1 MTDVVIPSSVSYP
14 ADGFALFPDR
24 AVVALRVNGDL
35 KDLATQ
41 VVETDAVEPVTID
54 SAEGLS
60 ILRHS
65 AAHVL
70 AQAVQRIS
78 PQTNLGIGPPITDGF
93 YYDFRTDAP
102 FTPEDVKAIKK
113 EMERIVR
120 EGQRFVRRVVTA
132 DEARA
137 ELANEPFKLELIELA
152 GGPGSGAN
160 AAEGASAEIGAGE
173 LTIYDNVNRDGETV
187 WKDLCRGPHL
197 PNTRMIGN
205 GWDIQRI
212 AGAYWRGSEKNPQ
225 LQRIYGTAWPTK
237 DELRAYQTRME
248 EAAKRDHRKLGKEL
262 DLFSFPDEIG
272 SGLSVWHPKG
282 GIVRMEMEQHARR
295 RHVEGGYTYVY
306 TPHISKEDLF
316 LTSNHLVTYRE
327 GMFPPIRMD
336 EERDAAGEIT
346 KQGVD
351 YYLKPMNCPMHILIY
366 KERARSYRDLPMRLA
381 ENGTVY
387 RNELSGALHG
397 LTRVRGFTQD
407 DSHLFV
413 TPDQLEAEA
422 TRVLEFVISMLRDFG
437 LDDFELELSMRD
449 DEKAKWIGSDEF
461 WEYSTNALRNVALAS
476 GLKLTE
482 VPGEAAFYGPKIDLK
497 TKDAIG
503 RVWQLSTVQVDPN
516 LPERFD
522 LEYTG
527 PDGEKHRPIMIH
539 RALFGSIERFFAI
552 LLEHYAGAFPVW
564 LAPVQV
570 VGIPVAE
577 DYADYLD
584 EIIARLR
591 ALGVRAEVDHSADRM
606 QKKIRTHTTQ
616 KVPLQLIAG
625 EQDRSAGTVS
635 FRFRDGTQTNG
646 IPVEEAVDR
655 IVAAIA
661 ARTLVDTADDLG

>member
-1 MTDVVIPSSVSYP
+1 MTDVSPAADVSYP
-14 ADGFALFPDR
+14 ADGFTLFPDR
-24 AVVALRVNGDL
+24 SVVALRVDGEL
-35 KDLATQ
+35 KDLAT
-41 VVETDAVEPVTID
+41 VVAATDVVEPVTVD
-54 SAEGLS
+54 SPDGLA

-65 AAHVL
+65 TAHVL
-70 AQAVQRIS
+70 AQAVQRIR
-78 PQTNLGIGPPITDGF
+78 PQANLGIGPPITDGF
-93 YYDFRTDAP
+93 YYDFGVADP
-102 FTPEDVKAIKK
+102 FTPEDLKAIKK

-120 EGQRFVRRVVTA
+120 ENQRFVRRVVTE

-137 ELANEPFKLELIELA
+137 EMADEPFKLELIGLA
-152 GGPGSGAN
+152 GGPGAGST
-160 AAEGASAEIGAGE
+160 EGASVEVGGGE
-173 LTIYDNVNRDGETV
+173 LTIYDNVTRDGETA
-187 WKDLCRGPHL
+187 WRDLCRGPHV
-197 PNTRMIGN
+197 PSTRLVGN
-205 GWDIQRI
+205 GWDLTRI

-237 DELRAYQTRME
+237 DELRAYQQRLE

-262 DLFSFPDEIG
+262 DLFSFPEEIG

-282 GIVRMEMEQHARR
+282 GIVRGEMEQHARR
-295 RHVEGGYTYVY
+295 RHIAGGYTYVY

-316 LTSNHLVTYRE
+316 VTSNHLVTYRE
-327 GMFPPIRMD
+327 GMFPPIVMD
-336 EERDAAGEIT
+336 EERDAEGNIT
-346 KQGVD
+346 KAGQD

-413 TPDQLEAEA
+413 TEDQLETEA

-449 DEKAKWIGSDEF
+449 DEKSKWIGSDEF
-461 WEYSTNALRNVALAS
+461 WEYSTNALRNVAVAS

-497 TKDAIG
+497 TRDAIG
-503 RVWQLSTVQVDPN
+503 RTWQLSTVQVDPN
-516 LPERFD
+516 LPERFG

-570 VGIPVAE
+570 VGIPVA
-577 DYADYLD
+577 DDFAPYLD
-584 EIIARLR
+584 DIVERLR
-591 ALGVRAEVDHSADRM
+591 ERGVRAEVDHSADRM
-606 QKKIRTHTTQ
+606 PKKIRTHTTQ

-635 FRFRDGTQTNG
+635 FRFRDGSQTNG
-646 IPVEEAVDR
+646 IPVDEAIEK
-655 IVAAIA
+655 IVGAIA
-661 ARTLVDTADDLG
+661 AHTLVNTAEDLA

>member
-1 MTDVVIPSSVSYP
+1 MTFASPSSDVSLP

-24 AVVALRVNGDL
+24 SVVALRVNGEL
-35 KDLATQ
+35 KDLAF
-41 VVETDAVEPVTID
+41 VVGASDAVEPVTAD
-54 SAEGLS
+54 SADGLS

-65 AAHVL
+65 AAHIL
-70 AQAVQRIS
+70 AQAVQRIR
-78 PQTNLGIGPPITDGF
+78 PQANLGIGPPITDGF
-93 YYDFRTDAP
+93 YYDFGVDEP
-102 FTPEDVKAIKK
+102 FTPDDLKAVKR

-120 EGQRFVRRVVTA
+120 ENQRFVRRIVS
-132 DEARA
+132 EEQARA
-137 ELANEPFKLELIELA
+137 EMAGEPFKLELIDLA

-160 AAEGASAEIGAGE
+160 AAEGVSVEIGADE

-187 WKDLCRGPHL
+187 WKDLCRGPHV
-197 PNTRMIGN
+197 PGTRVVGN
-205 GWDIQRI
+205 GWDLTRI

-225 LQRIYGTAWPTK
+225 LQRIYGTAWASK
-237 DELRAYQTRME
+237 EELRAYQQRLE

-262 DLFSFPDEIG
+262 DLFSFPEEIG

-282 GIVRMEMEQHARR
+282 GIIRGEMEQHARR
-295 RHVEGGYTYVY
+295 RHVEAGYTYVY

-327 GMFPPIRMD
+327 GMFPPIVMD
-336 EERDAAGEIT
+336 EERDADGNIT
-346 KQGVD
+346 KKGQD

-413 TPDQLEAEA
+413 TSDQLETETA
-422 TRVLEFVISMLRDFG
+422 RVLEFVISMLRDFG
-437 LDDFELELSMRD
+437 LEDFELELSMRD
-449 DEKAKWIGSDEF
+449 DEKSKWIGSDQF
-461 WEYSTNALRNVALAS
+461 WEYSTNALRHVALAS
-476 GLKLTE
+476 GLKVTE

-497 TKDAIG
+497 TRDAIG
-503 RVWQLSTVQVDPN
+503 RTWQLSTVQVDVN

-552 LLEHYAGAFPVW
+552 LLEHYAGAFPLW

-570 VGIPVAE
+570 VAIPVAE
-577 DYADYLD
+577 QFADYLD
-584 EIIARLR
+584 EIVDRLR
-591 ALGVRAEVDHSADRM
+591 ASGIRAEVDRSDDRM

-616 KVPLQLIAG
+616 KVPLLLIAG

-635 FRFRDGTQTNG
+635 FRFRDGSQTNG
-646 IPVEEAVDR
+646 IPVDEAIEKITSSLTD
-655 IVAAIA
+655 
-661 ARTLVDTADDLG
+661 RTLVNTAEDLA

>member
-1 MTDVVIPSSVSYP
+1 MTDAVNPSDVSYP

-24 AVVALRVNGDL
+24 SVVALRVNGEL
-35 KDLATQ
+35 KDLAT
-41 VVETDAVEPVTID
+41 VVHERDSVEPVAVD
-54 SAEGLS
+54 SPDGLS

-70 AQAVQRIS
+70 AQAVQRIN
-78 PQTNLGIGPPITDGF
+78 PQANLGIGPPITDGF
-93 YYDFRTDAP
+93 YYDFGVEHP
-102 FTPEDVKAIKK
+102 FTPEDLKSIQK
-113 EMERIVR
+113 EMERIIR
-120 EGQRFVRRVVTA
+120 EGQRFVRRVVSPE
-132 DEARA
+132 EARA
-137 ELANEPFKLELIELA
+137 ELVGEPFKLELIDLA

-197 PNTRMIGN
+197 PNTRLIGN
-205 GWDIQRI
+205 GWALQRI

-225 LQRIYGTAWPTK
+225 LQRIYGTAWPSK
-237 DELRAYQTRME
+237 DELRAYQQRLE

-282 GIVRMEMEQHARR
+282 GVVRMEMEQHARR
-295 RHVEGGYTYVY
+295 RHIEDGYTYVY
-306 TPHISKEDLF
+306 TPHIAKEDLF
-316 LTSNHLVTYRE
+316 LQSNHLVTYKE

-336 EERDAAGEIT
+336 EERDAAGDIVKEG
-346 KQGVD
+346 KD

-413 TPDQLEAEA
+413 THEQLEAEA
-422 TRVLEFVISMLRDFG
+422 TKVLEFVISMLRDFG

-449 DEKAKWIGSDEF
+449 DEKSKWIGTDEF
-461 WEYSTNALRNVALAS
+461 WEYSTDALRNVAKAS

-497 TKDAIG
+497 TTDAIG

-516 LPERFD
+516 LPERFE

-527 PDGEKHRPIMIH
+527 TDGEKHRPIMIH

-564 LAPVQV
+564 LSPVQV

-577 DYADYLD
+577 EYADYLD
-584 EIIARLR
+584 DVIARLR
-591 ALGVRAEVDHSADRM
+591 AAGVRAEVDHSDDRM

-616 KVPLQLIAG
+616 KVPLLLIAG
-625 EQDRSAGTVS
+625 EQDREAGAVS
-635 FRFRDGTQTNG
+635 FRFRDGSQENG
-646 IPVEEAVDR
+646 VPVDVAVQRVLD
-655 IVAAIA
+655 AIA
-661 ARTLVDTADDLG
+661 SHALVNAAEDFA

>member
-1 MTDVVIPSSVSYP
+1 MTDAVSYP

-24 AVVALRVNGDL
+24 SVVALRVNGEL
-35 KDLATQ
+35 KDLAT
-41 VVETDAVEPVTID
+41 VVSETDAVEPVAVD
-54 SAEGLS
+54 SPDGLA

-65 AAHVL
+65 TAHVL
-70 AQAVQRIS
+70 AQAVQRIN
-78 PQTNLGIGPPITDGF
+78 PQANLGIGPPITDGF
-93 YYDFRTDAP
+93 YYDFGVEHP
-102 FTPEDVKAIKK
+102 FTPEDVKAIDK
-113 EMERIVR
+113 EMQRIVR
-120 EGQRFVRRVVTA
+120 EGQRFVRRVVTD

-137 ELANEPFKLELIELA
+137 ELAHEPFKLELIGLK
-152 GGPGSGAN
+152 GGSKE
-160 AAEGASAEIGAGE
+160 AAEGASVEVGAGE
-173 LTIYDNVNRDGETV
+173 LTIYDNVDRDGQTV
-187 WKDLCRGPHL
+187 WKDLCRGPHV

-205 GWDIQRI
+205 GWALQRI

-225 LQRIYGTAWPTK
+225 LQRIYGTAWPSK
-237 DELRAYQTRME
+237 DELRAYQTRLE
-248 EAAKRDHRKLGKEL
+248 EAAKRDHRKLGKDL

-272 SGLSVWHPKG
+272 SGLSVWHPRG
-282 GIVRMEMEQHARR
+282 GVVRGEMEQHARR

-316 LTSNHLVTYRE
+316 LTSNHLVTYKE
-327 GMFPPIRMD
+327 GMFPPIVMD
-336 EERDAAGEIT
+336 EERDEHGEIV
-346 KQGVD
+346 KHGQD

-366 KERARSYRDLPMRLA
+366 RERARSYRDLPMRLA

-413 TPDQLEAEA
+413 TPEQLEEET

-437 LDDFELELSMRD
+437 LSEFELELSMRD
-449 DEKAKWIGSDEF
+449 DEKDKWIGSDEF
-461 WEYSTNALRNVALAS
+461 WEYSTNALRNVAVAS

-497 TKDAIG
+497 TRDAIG

-516 LPERFD
+516 LPERFE
-522 LEYTG
+522 LEYTDR
-527 PDGEKHRPIMIH
+527 DGQKKRPIMIH

-564 LAPVQV
+564 LSPVQV

-577 DYADYLD
+577 EYADYLGD
-584 EIIARLR
+584 VVAQLR
-591 ALGVRAEVDHSADRM
+591 GEGVRAELDHSDDRM

-616 KVPLQLIAG
+616 KVPLLLIAG

-635 FRFRDGTQTNG
+635 FRFRDGSQENG
-646 IPVEEAVDR
+646 VPIADAVR
-655 IVAAIA
+655 RVREAIA
-661 ARTLVDTADDLG
+661 SHALVNTAEDFA

>member
-1 MTDVVIPSSVSYP
+1 MTDAVPYP

-24 AVVALRVNGDL
+24 SVVALRVNGEL
-35 KDLATQ
+35 KDLAT
-41 VVETDAVEPVTID
+41 VVSETDAVEPVAVD
-54 SAEGLS
+54 SPDGLA

-65 AAHVL
+65 TAHVL
-70 AQAVQRIS
+70 AQAVQRIN
-78 PQTNLGIGPPITDGF
+78 PQANLGIGPPITDGF
-93 YYDFRTDAP
+93 YYDFGVEHP
-102 FTPEDVKAIKK
+102 FTPEDIKAIDK
-113 EMERIVR
+113 EMQRIVR
-120 EGQRFVRRVVTA
+120 EGQRFVRRVVTD

-137 ELANEPFKLELIELA
+137 ELAHEPFKLELIGLK
-152 GGPGSGAN
+152 GGSKE
-160 AAEGASAEIGAGE
+160 AAEGASVEVGAGE
-173 LTIYDNVNRDGETV
+173 LTIYDNVDRDGQTV
-187 WKDLCRGPHL
+187 WKDLCRGPHV

-205 GWDIQRI
+205 GWALQRI

-225 LQRIYGTAWPTK
+225 LQRIYGTAWPSK
-237 DELRAYQTRME
+237 DELRAYQTRLE
-248 EAAKRDHRKLGKEL
+248 EAAKRDHRKLGKDL

-272 SGLSVWHPKG
+272 SGLSVWHPRG
-282 GIVRMEMEQHARR
+282 GVVRGEMEQHARR

-316 LTSNHLVTYRE
+316 LTSNHLVTYKE
-327 GMFPPIRMD
+327 GMFPPIVMD
-336 EERDAAGEIT
+336 EERDEHGEIV
-346 KQGVD
+346 KHGQD

-366 KERARSYRDLPMRLA
+366 RERARSYRDLPMRLA

-413 TPDQLEAEA
+413 TPEQLEEET

-437 LDDFELELSMRD
+437 LSDFELELSMRD
-449 DEKAKWIGSDEF
+449 DEKDKWIGSDEF
-461 WEYSTNALRNVALAS
+461 WDYSTNALRNVAVAS

-497 TKDAIG
+497 TRDAIG

-516 LPERFD
+516 LPERFE
-522 LEYTG
+522 LEYTDR
-527 PDGEKHRPIMIH
+527 DGQKKRPIMIH

-564 LAPVQV
+564 LSPVQV

-577 DYADYLD
+577 EYADYLGD
-584 EIIARLR
+584 VVAQLR
-591 ALGVRAEVDHSADRM
+591 AEGVRAELDHSDDRM

-616 KVPLQLIAG
+616 KVPLLLIAG

-635 FRFRDGTQTNG
+635 FRFRDGSQENG
-646 IPVEEAVDR
+646 VPIVDAVR
-655 IVAAIA
+655 RVREAIA
-661 ARTLVDTADDLG
+661 SHALVNTAEDFA

>member
-1 MTDVVIPSSVSYP
+1 MTDVISPSDVSYP
-14 ADGFALFPDR
+14 TDGFALFPDR
-24 AVVALRVNGDL
+24 SVVALRVDGEL
-35 KDLATQ
+35 RDLAT
-41 VVETDAVEPVTID
+41 VLHGGEIVEPVTVD
-54 SAEGLS
+54 SPDGLA

-65 AAHVL
+65 TAHVL
-70 AQAVQRIS
+70 AQAVQRIK
-78 PQTNLGIGPPITDGF
+78 PQANLGIGPPITDGF
-93 YYDFRTDAP
+93 YYDFGVDEP
-102 FTPEDVKAIKK
+102 FTPEDLKAIKK

-120 EGQRFVRRVVTA
+120 EGQRFVRRVVTD

-137 ELANEPFKLELIELA
+137 EVADEPFKLELIGLK
-152 GGPGSGAN
+152 GGSKE
-160 AAEGASAEIGAGE
+160 AAEGASVEVGAGE
-173 LTIYDNVNRDGETV
+173 LTIYDNVSRDGETV

-197 PNTRMIGN
+197 PSTRLVGN
-205 GWDIQRI
+205 GWDLTRI

-237 DELRAYQTRME
+237 DELRAYQQRLE
-248 EAAKRDHRKLGKEL
+248 EAARRDHRKLGREL

-282 GIVRMEMEQHARR
+282 GIVRGEMEQHARR
-295 RHVEGGYTYVY
+295 RHIAAGYTYVY
-306 TPHISKEDLF
+306 TPHVSKEDLF
-316 LTSNHLVTYRE
+316 LTSNHLVTYRD

-336 EERDAAGEIT
+336 EERDDDGNVV
-346 KQGVD
+346 KQGQD

-413 TPDQLEAEA
+413 TPEQLEGEA

-449 DEKAKWIGSDEF
+449 DEKEKWIGSDEF
-461 WEYSTNALRNVALAS
+461 WDYSTNALRNVAVAS

-497 TKDAIG
+497 TRDAIG
-503 RVWQLSTVQVDPN
+503 RTWQLSTVQVDPN
-516 LPERFD
+516 LPERFG

-527 PDGEKHRPIMIH
+527 SDGEKHRPIMIH

-570 VGIPVAE
+570 VGVPVADE
-577 DYADYLD
+577 YGDYLD
-584 EIIARLR
+584 GIVERLR
-591 ALGVRAEVDHSADRM
+591 AEGVRAEVDHSDDRM

-646 IPVEEAVDR
+646 IPVDDAIAR
-655 IVAAIA
+655 IVRAIA
-661 ARTLVDTADDLG
+661 DRKLVDTAEDLV

>member
-1 MTDVVIPSSVSYP
+1 VPYP

-24 AVVALRVNGDL
+24 SVVALRVNGEL
-35 KDLATQ
+35 KDLATL
-41 VVETDAVEPVTID
+41 VEETDAVEPVTID
-54 SAEGLS
+54 SPDGLA

-65 AAHVL
+65 TAHVL
-70 AQAVQRIS
+70 AQAVQRIN
-78 PQTNLGIGPPITDGF
+78 PQANLGIGPPITDGF
-93 YYDFRTDAP
+93 YYDFGVEHP
-102 FTPEDVKAIKK
+102 FTPEDLKAIDK
-113 EMERIVR
+113 EMQRIIR
-120 EGQRFVRRVVTA
+120 EGQRFVRRVVS
-132 DEARA
+132 DEEARV
-137 ELANEPFKLELIELA
+137 ELAGEPFKLELIGLK
-152 GGPGSGAN
+152 GGGAEKT
-160 AAEGASAEIGAGE
+160 EGASVEVGAGE
-173 LTIYDNVNRDGETV
+173 LTIYDNVDRDGQTV

-205 GWDIQRI
+205 GWALQRI

-225 LQRIYGTAWPTK
+225 LQRIYGTAWPSK
-237 DELRAYQTRME
+237 DELRAYQTRLE
-248 EAAKRDHRKLGKEL
+248 EAAKRDHRKLGKDL

-272 SGLSVWHPKG
+272 SGLSVWHPRG
-282 GIVRMEMEQHARR
+282 GVVRGEMEQHARR
-295 RHVEGGYTYVY
+295 RHIADGYTYVY

-316 LTSNHLVTYRE
+316 LTSNHLVTYKE
-327 GMFPPIRMD
+327 GMFPPIVMD
-336 EERDAAGEIT
+336 EERDEHGEIT
-346 KQGVD
+346 KHGQD

-413 TPDQLEAEA
+413 TPDQLEAET

-437 LDDFELELSMRD
+437 LEDFELELSMRD
-449 DEKAKWIGSDEF
+449 DEKEKWIGSDEF
-461 WEYSTNALRNVALAS
+461 WEYSTNALRNVAHAS
-476 GLKLTE
+476 GLKVTE

-503 RVWQLSTVQVDPN
+503 RTWQLSTVQVDVN
-516 LPERFD
+516 LPERFE
-522 LEYTG
+522 LEFTDR
-527 PDGEKHRPIMIH
+527 DGQKKRPIMIH

-564 LAPVQV
+564 LSPVQV

-577 DYADYLD
+577 DFADYLGEVID
-584 EIIARLR
+584 QLKAE
-591 ALGVRAEVDHSADRM
+591 GVRAELDHSDDRM

-625 EQDRSAGTVS
+625 AQDQAAGTVS
-635 FRFRDGTQTNG
+635 FRFRDGSQENG
-646 IPVEEAVDR
+646 VPIADAVRRVREAIDSHALVN
-655 IVAAIA
+655 AAEDFA
-661 ARTLVDTADDLG
+661 